1 MAKMAKR
8 KSKSYKE
15 RIKQYEYQYKMLVS
29 EYNKRMKEIREAG
42 RKSPASN
49 VLISNIPSEVL
60 GKRTPILKRPKKRSL
75 EVYINAI
82 KELEKFFK
90 SKTSTLKGV
99 IDIANERVQTLREK
113 YPSLSN
119 YTNEEIEDLLEF
131 LGSNSGENAKVKY
144 DSDQLIIAFSMQK
157 RLKKNKEKKW
167 KDIYND
173 MKEKNAT
180 TASYIR
186 EVEEA
191 SENEFIPF

>member
-1 MAKMAKR
+1 MAKR
-8 KSKSYKE
+8 QFKSYKE

-29 EYNKRMKEIREAG
+29 EYNKRIKEIREAG

-49 VLISNIPSEVL
+49 VLLSTIPSEVL

-75 EVYINAI
+75 EVYTKAI

-90 SKTSTLKGV
+90 AKTSNLKGV
-99 IDIANERVQTLREK
+99 IDIANKRVQTFREK

-131 LGSNSGENAKVKY
+131 LGSAKGENAKYNY
-144 DSDQLIIAFSMQK
+144 DSDQLLVAFSMQK
-157 RLKKNKEKKW
+157 KLKKNEDKQWE
-167 KDIYND
+167 DIYNE
-173 MKEKNAT
+173 MLEKNAT

-191 SENEFIPF
+191 SENDFIPF

>member
-1 MAKMAKR
+1 MVKR
-8 KSKSYKE
+8 QSKSYKE
-15 RIKQYEYQYKMLVS
+15 RIKQYEYQYKILVS

-42 RKSPASN
+42 RKSLASN
-49 VLISNIPSEVL
+49 VLLSNIPSEVL

-75 EVYINAI
+75 EVYTKAI

-90 SKTSTLKGV
+90 AKTSNLKGI
-99 IDIANERVQTLREK
+99 IDIANERVQTFREK

-131 LGSNSGENAKVKY
+131 LGSAKGENAKSKY
-144 DSDQLIIAFSMQK
+144 DSDQLLVAFSMQK
-157 RLKKNKEKKW
+157 KLKKNEGKQWE
-167 KDIYND
+167 DIYNE
-173 MKEKNAT
+173 MLEKNAT

>member
-1 MAKMAKR
+1 MAKKQ
-8 KSKSYKE
+8 SKSYKE

-49 VLISNIPSEVL
+49 VLLSTIPSAVL
-60 GKRTPILKRPKKRSL
+60 GKRIAILKRPKKRSL
-75 EVYINAI
+75 EVYTKAI

-90 SKTSTLKGV
+90 AKTSNLKGI
-99 IDIANERVQTLREK
+99 IDIANERVQTFREK
-113 YPSLSN
+113 YPSLSY

-131 LGSNSGENAKVKY
+131 LGSVKGENAKAKY
-144 DSDQLIIAFSMQK
+144 DSDQLLVAFSMQK
-157 RLKKNKEKKW
+157 KLKKNEDKQWE
-167 KDIYND
+167 DIYNE
-173 MKEKNAT
+173 MLEKNAT

-191 SENEFIPF
+191 SENDFIPF

>member
-1 MAKMAKR
+1 MAKKR
-8 KSKSYKE
+8 QSKSYKE

-49 VLISNIPSEVL
+49 VLLSNIPSEVL
-60 GKRTPILKRPKKRSL
+60 GKRIPILKRPKIRSL
-75 EVYINAI
+75 EVYQNAI
-82 KELEKFFK
+82 HELEIFMQR
-90 SKTSTLKGV
+90 KTSTLKGV
-99 IDIANERVQTLREK
+99 IDISNERVQTFREK

-131 LGSNSGENAKVKY
+131 LGSDSGENAKVKY
-144 DSDQLIIAFSMQK
+144 DSDQLITAFSMQK

-167 KDIYND
+167 QDIYND

>member
-1 MAKMAKR
+1 MNKKQG
-8 KSKSYKE
+8 KSYKE

-42 RKSPASN
+42 RKSPASKTT
-49 VLISNIPSEVL
+49 LSKLPSATL
-60 GKRTPILKRPKKRSL
+60 GKKVDILKRPKNRSL
-75 EVYINAI
+75 DVYRNAI
-82 KELEKFFK
+82 HELEIFTQR
-90 SKTSTLKGV
+90 KTSTLQGV
-99 IDIANERVQTLREK
+99 EAVIAERIKTFRLK
-113 YPSLSN
+113 FPYLSY
-119 YTNEEIEDLLEF
+119 YTDKEIEDLLEF
-131 LGSNSGENAKVKY
+131 LGSDSGENAKIKY

-157 RLKKNKEKKW
+157 RLKKNEEKKW
-167 KDIYND
+167 EDIYND

>member
-1 MAKMAKR
+1 MTKR
-8 KSKSYKE
+8 QSKSYKE

-49 VLISNIPSEVL
+49 VLLANIPSEVL
-60 GKRTPILKRPKKRSL
+60 GKRIAILKRPKKRSL
-75 EVYINAI
+75 EVYTKAI

-90 SKTSTLKGV
+90 AKTSNLKGV
-99 IDIANERVQTLREK
+99 IDIANERVQTFREK

-131 LGSNSGENAKVKY
+131 LGSVKGDNAKTKY
-144 DSDQLIIAFSMQK
+144 DSDQLLVAFSMQK
-157 RLKKNKEKKW
+157 KLKKNENKKW
-167 KDIYND
+167 EDIYNE
-173 MKEKNAT
+173 MIEKNAT

-186 EVEEA
+186 EVEES
-191 SENEFIPF
+191 SENDFIQF

>member
-1 MAKMAKR
+1 MTKSQ
-8 KSKSYKE
+8 SKSYKE

-29 EYNKRMKEIREAG
+29 VYNKRMKEIREAG

-49 VLISNIPSEVL
+49 VLLSNIPSEVL

-75 EVYINAI
+75 EVYTNAI

-90 SKTSTLKGV
+90 AKTSNLKGV
-99 IDIANERVQTLREK
+99 IDISNERVQTFREK

-131 LGSNSGENAKVKY
+131 LGSNKGENAKVKY
-144 DSDQLIIAFSMQK
+144 DSDQLITAFSMQK

-167 KDIYND
+167 EDLYND

-191 SENEFIPF
+191 SENDFIPF

>member
-1 MAKMAKR
+1 MTKR
-8 KSKSYKE
+8 QSKSYKE

-42 RKSPASN
+42 RKSQASKAT
-49 VLISNIPSEVL
+49 LSKLPSATL
-60 GKRTPILKRPKKRSL
+60 GKKIDILKRPKNRSL
-75 EVYINAI
+75 GVYQNAI
-82 KELEKFFK
+82 HELEIFMQR
-90 SKTSTLKGV
+90 KTSTLQGV
-99 IDIANERVQTLREK
+99 EAVIAERIKTFRENFP
-113 YPSLSN
+113 YLSY
-119 YTNEEIEDLLEF
+119 YTDKEVEDLLEF
-131 LGSNSGENAKVKY
+131 LGSDSGENAKIKY

-167 KDIYND
+167 EDIYND

>member
-1 MAKMAKR
+1 MAKR
-8 KSKSYKE
+8 QTKSYKE

-49 VLISNIPSEVL
+49 VLLANIPSEVL

-75 EVYINAI
+75 EVYTKAI
-82 KELEKFFK
+82 EELGEFFK
-90 SKTSTLKGV
+90 AKTSNLKGV
-99 IDIANERVQTLREK
+99 IDLANKRVQTFREK
-113 YPSLSN
+113 YPSLSD

-131 LGSNSGENAKVKY
+131 LGSVKGENAKAKY
-144 DSDQLIIAFSMQK
+144 DSDQLLVAFSMQK
-157 RLKKNKEKKW
+157 KLKKNEDKQWE
-167 KDIYND
+167 DIYNE
-173 MKEKNAT
+173 MLEKNAT

-191 SENEFIPF
+191 SENDFLPF

>member
-1 MAKMAKR
+1 MV
-8 KSKSYKE
+8 KSYKE

-49 VLISNIPSEVL
+49 VLLSNIPSEAL
-60 GKRTPILKRPKKRSL
+60 GKRTAILKRPKKRSL
-75 EVYINAI
+75 EVYTKAI

-90 SKTSTLKGV
+90 AKTSNLTGV
-99 IDIANERVQTLREK
+99 IDIVNERVQTFREK
-113 YPSLSN
+113 YHSLSN

-131 LGSNSGENAKVKY
+131 LGSAKGENAKSKY
-144 DSDQLIIAFSMQK
+144 DSDQLLVAFSMQK
-157 RLKKNKEKKW
+157 KLKKNEDKQWE
-167 KDIYND
+167 DIYNE
-173 MKEKNAT
+173 MLEKNST

-191 SENEFIPF
+191 NENEFIPF

>member
-1 MAKMAKR
+1 MAKR
-8 KSKSYKE
+8 QSESYKE

-42 RKSPASN
+42 RKSPASKATLSKLLS
-49 VLISNIPSEVL
+49 VSL
-60 GKRTPILKRPKKRSL
+60 GKRTDILKRPKNRSL
-75 EVYINAI
+75 EVYRNAI
-82 KELEKFFK
+82 HELEIFMQR
-90 SKTSTLKGV
+90 KTSTLQGV
-99 IDIANERVQTLREK
+99 EAVIAERIKTFRSK
-113 YPSLSN
+113 FPYLSY
-119 YTNEEIEDLLEF
+119 YTDKEIEDLLEF
-131 LGSNSGENAKVKY
+131 LGSDSGENAKVKY
-144 DSDQLIIAFSMQK
+144 DSDQLITAFSMQK

-167 KDIYND
+167 EDIYNE

>member
-1 MAKMAKR
+1 MAKR
-8 KSKSYKE
+8 MGKSYKE
-15 RIKQYEYQYKMLVS
+15 RIKQYEYQYKTLVS

-49 VLISNIPSEVL
+49 VLLANVSSVVL
-60 GKRTPILKRPKKRSL
+60 GKRVPLLKRPRKRSL
-75 EVYINAI
+75 EVYSKAI

-90 SKTSTLKGV
+90 AKTSNLQG
-99 IDIANERVQTLREK
+99 IEDIANERVQSFKEK

-131 LGSNSGENAKVKY
+131 LGSVKGENAKTKY
-144 DSDQLIIAFSMQK
+144 DSDQLLVAFSMQK
-157 RLKKNKEKKW
+157 KLNKNKDKTWE
-167 KDIYND
+167 DIYNE
-173 MKEKNAT
+173 MLEKNAT